1 MKRADLTTFLET
13 LRAKKVYVFGKLD
26 LVRLFG
32 WSETS
37 VTFLL
42 HRYAKKG
49 VVQRLK
55 RGLYSLSGASVS
67 EFYIANR
74 LYEPSYI
81 SLETALA
88 FHHVIPE
95 VVYAV
100 TSVTT
105 KITRSH
111 KVKQQ
116 EYSYHKIKRQ
126 AYAGYDPIDQGGFTV
141 LMARPEKAFV
151 DYCYLMTKGAR
162 PPLDRDRLRRD
173 RLDENRVRK
182 YADLFK
188 SARLK
193 KMIVEYLKI

>member
-13 LRAKKVYVFGKLD
+13 LRAKHIYVFSGLD
-26 LVRLFG
+26 LMRLFG

-49 VVQRLK
+49 VVRRLK
-55 RGLYSLSGASVS
+55 RGLYALSGVTVS
-67 EFYIANR
+67 EFYVANR
-74 LYEPSYI
+74 LYEPSYV
-81 SLETALA
+81 SLESALS

-95 VVYAV
+95 VVYGV
-100 TSVTT
+100 TSVTA
-105 KITRSH
+105 KATRSH
-111 KVKQQ
+111 KIGNQ
-116 EYSYHKIKRQ
+116 EYTYHKIKRQ
-126 AYAGYDPIDQGGFTV
+126 AFAGYEPVDQAGFTV

-151 DYCYLMTKGAR
+151 DYCYLVTKGAK

-173 RLDENRVRK
+173 RLDANRVRK

-193 KMIVEYLKI
+193 KLVADYLKI